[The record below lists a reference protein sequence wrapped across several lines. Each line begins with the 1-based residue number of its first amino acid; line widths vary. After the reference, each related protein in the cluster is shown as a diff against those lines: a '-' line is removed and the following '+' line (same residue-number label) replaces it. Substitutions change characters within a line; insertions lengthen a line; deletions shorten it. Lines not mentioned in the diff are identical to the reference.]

1 MVYISST
8 CRIWVYDENC
18 MCLWDFKK
26 MARMLYL
33 SRRYLNI
40 LHFKRQQGGR
50 SYPTMGSGR
59 SYPTMG
65 NECVFTIVQWDFWKE
80 TFFKT
85 SLVNLY
91 ICWKMKYIQKVFEY
105 VRDLVLLCWKALI
118 PKKVAWKIGR
128 FYKNYNIW

>member
-1 MVYISST
+1 MYVF
-8 CRIWVYDENC
+8 VG
-18 MCLWDFKK
+18 LKK
-26 MARMLYL
+26 VARMLYL
-33 SRRYLNI
+33 SRHYLNRF
-40 LHFKRQQGGR
+40 HFEAPHGGR
-50 SYPTMGSGR
+50 P
-59 SYPTMG
+59 YPTMG

-118 PKKVAWKIGR
+118 PKKVAWKLVVFIKITVSGIKKTI
-128 FYKNYNIW
+128 FYLLGTYNERSFIL